1 MNEDRDSTL
10 SLAFMRE
17 HPALA
22 ARVLE
27 ALPAA
32 DAAEVFERAPAR
44 LCTGVLG
51 AMLPRQ
57 AAACLA
63 VLPDARLLELLAPLG
78 TQATVALLRHLA
90 EPRRKTLI
98 AGLPTGAALAS
109 TLLLGYTE
117 DTLGAWADPEVIA
130 FPADTPA
137 GDALA
142 RLGQS
147 EGRHAAAFVT
157 AADRRLVGMVDLGDL
172 LRAPAAVAL
181 ATLMHR
187 PAALL
192 AAHAPLSGSLA
203 HPAWQEA
210 SALPVVESGDRLVG
224 VMTRDALARA
234 LRRAASLPDEQA
246 ADAELPAVL
255 SRGYWHAIS
264 GLLESG
270 LALLP
275 RVAPVSGRSD
285 AG

>member
-1 MNEDRDSTL
+1 MAEDRESAL

-32 DAAEVFERAPAR
+32 DAATVFERAPAR
-44 LCTGVLG
+44 LCAGVLA

-63 VLPDARLLELLAPLG
+63 VLPDARLLELLGPLG

-90 EPRRKTLI
+90 EPRRKALI
-98 AGLPTGAALAS
+98 SGLPTGAALAS

-117 DTLGAWADPEVIA
+117 DTLGAWADPEVVA

-137 GDALA
+137 GDAVA

-147 EGRHAAAFVT
+147 EGTHAAIFVT

-172 LRAPAAVAL
+172 LRAPATAAM
-181 ATLMHR
+181 ATLMRR

-192 AAHAPLSGSLA
+192 AAHAPLAGTLA

-224 VMTRDALARA
+224 IMTRDALARA
-234 LRRAASLPDEQA
+234 LRRAAPLADEQA
-246 ADAELPAVL
+246 ADAGLPAVL
-255 SRGYWHAIS
+255 ARGYWQAIS
-264 GLLESG
+264 GLLGSG

-275 RVAPVSGRSD
+275 RVAPVKGRSD